1 LTWIEGTLA
10 YDQDNHGAR
19 VSKPS
24 HTDRYEELQ
33 AELDPH
39 RREELERAMQ
49 ETAAR
54 LRDRGVLLTGQEKS
68 EELVALLEAVERF
81 ERAVQLKGGDLF
93 VDEGPGGI
101 TREPDDLH
109 FVLPARHPSEPV
121 ASYLVRLA
129 EATEVVLNH
138 PPIDR

>member
-1 LTWIEGTLA
+1 
-10 YDQDNHGAR
+10 
-19 VSKPS
+19 VSKPI
-24 HTDRYEELQ
+24 HTDQYEELQ
-33 AELDPH
+33 SELDPH

-54 LRDRGVLLTGQEKS
+54 LRDRGALLTGQEKS

-93 VDEGPGGI
+93 VDEGPGGV

-109 FVLPARHPSEPV
+109 FVLPERQPSEPV
-121 ASYLVRLA
+121 ANYLVRLA